1 MLIRRADKQT
11 EAGVLPSAELLTA
24 MTKYNQEMAAACV
37 FIEGVGLRDT
47 SKAARVTI
55 TGATP
60 IVTDGPF
67 TETKELI
74 AGFTLIRAHSLAEAV
89 EWVKK
94 WPALDA
100 GAEIEVRQLF
110 EPEDFQIDPGRQVS

>member
-1 MLIRRADKQT
+1 MRFMLIRRADKRT
-11 EAGVLPSAELLTA
+11 EAGELPGPEMLAA
-24 MTKYNQEMAAACV
+24 MTKYNQEMAAAGV
-37 FIEGVGLRDT
+37 FIDGIGLKPT
-47 SKAARVTI
+47 SNGARVTI
-55 TGATP
+55 TGTTP

-74 AGFTLIRAHSLAEAV
+74 AGFSLIRANSLAEAI

-110 EPEDFQIDPGRQVS
+110 EPEDFQTK

>member
-1 MLIRRADKQT
+1 VRFMLIRRADKQT
-11 EAGVLPSAELLTA
+11 EAGVLPSAEMLTA
-24 MTKYNQEMAAACV
+24 MTKYNQEMAAAGV
-37 FIEGVGLRDT
+37 FIDGIGLRDT
-47 SKAARVTI
+47 SKAARVKI

-74 AGFTLIRAHSLAEAV
+74 AGFTLIRANSLAEAI

-110 EPEDFQIDPGRQVS
+110 EPDDFQKK

>member
-1 MLIRRADKQT
+1 MRFMLIRRADAQT
-11 EAGVLPSAELLTA
+11 EAGVLPDREMLSAMVT
-24 MTKYNQEMAAACV
+24 YNQEMADAGV

-47 SKAARVTI
+47 SKGARVKI
-55 TGATP
+55 TGSTP

-74 AGFTLIRAHSLAEAV
+74 AGFTLNRANSLADAIA
-89 EWVKK
+89 WVKK
-94 WPALDA
+94 WPSLDA

-110 EPEDFQIDPGRQVS
+110 EPEDFQQK

>member
-1 MLIRRADKQT
+1 VRFMMIRRADKQT
-11 EAGVLPSAELLTA
+11 EAGVLPGPEMLAA
-24 MTKYNQEMAAACV
+24 MTKYNQDMAAAGV

-47 SKAARVTI
+47 SKAARVKI
-55 TGATP
+55 TGGTP

-74 AGFTLIRAHSLAEAV
+74 AGFTLIRANSLAEAI

-94 WPALDA
+94 WPALDE

-110 EPEDFQIDPGRQVS
+110 EPDDFQTK